1 MTRRI
6 GLTILALVVLVV
18 VGYQLRNRQTAP
30 TGGSGAA
37 GGSSAIGGSAGGPA
51 VVAKGYVGGE
61 KVGFL
66 KDEEVQRILRER
78 YGLTL
83 DYTRLGSI
91 DMVRGSVAGQ
101 DFLWP
106 SSQLALEI
114 YRQKSGKDPK
124 AAILFNSPMV
134 LYSWRTVTEPLIKL
148 GIVQKIQDTYYIV
161 DSPKLIHMINEGE
174 TWKEI
179 GLPQLY
185 GRMSIVCTDPTRSNS
200 GNMFAGLLADLLN
213 GGEVV
218 DEARLPKVLPGV
230 KQFFSRLGYMQQSSG
245 DLFSQFLQQGV
256 GSYPMVVGYEAQ
268 LVEFSIEN
276 TQYRDLLRREITT
289 LYPRPTVWSSHPLI
303 ALTPNGEKLLTA
315 LQDPEIQRLAWEKHG
330 FRSGMIGVQNDPKVL
345 QVTGVP
351 ATIENVIPM
360 PKAQVMERIIAAL
373 SGT

>member
-6 GLTILALVVLVV
+6 GLVILALVVLVV
-18 VGYQLRNRQTAP
+18 VGYQLRSRQAAP
-30 TGGSGAA
+30 GGGSG
-37 GGSSAIGGSAGGPA
+37 GGSFSGPSA
-51 VVAKGYVGGE
+51 VAKGYVGGE

-66 KDEEVQRILRER
+66 KDEEVRKILRDR

-91 DMVRGSVAGQ
+91 DMVRGSVTGQ

-106 SSQLALEI
+106 SSQIALEI

-124 AAILFNSPMV
+124 AAVLFNSPMV
-134 LYSWRTVTEPLIKL
+134 LYSWRTVTEPLIRI
-148 GIVQKIQDTYYIV
+148 GVVQKVQDTYYIV
-161 DSPKLIHMINEGE
+161 DAPKLIRMINEGKQ
-174 TWKEI
+174 WKEI

-185 GRMSIVCTDPTRSNS
+185 GRISIVCTDPARSNS
-200 GNMFAGLLADLLN
+200 GNMFSGLLANLLN

-218 DEARLPKVLPGV
+218 DPSSLPKVLPGV
-230 KQFFSRLGYMQQSSG
+230 KRFFGRLGYMQQSSG
-245 DLFSQFLQQGV
+245 DLFSQFLQQGA
-256 GSYPMVVGYEAQ
+256 GSYPIIVGYEAQ

-276 TQYRDLLRREITT
+276 AQYRDLLRKEITT

-303 ALTPNGEKLLTA
+303 ALTANGERLLTA

-345 QVTGVP
+345 HVTGVP

-373 SGT
+373 SGS